1 MDGESLLRAF
11 SALILVLGLIGG
23 LYWVL
28 RRFTNLT
35 PRPSDGEDL
44 KVKSW
49 RPFDGRKKLAIVQW
63 GDEEHLI
70 LTGTTQDLV
79 IASRKARN
87 DEPAESG
94 DDT

>member
-23 LYWVL
+23 LYWIL

-35 PRPSDGEDL
+35 PRLSDGE
-44 KVKSW
+44 
-49 RPFDGRKKLAIVQW
+49 
-63 GDEEHLI
+63 
-70 LTGTTQDLV
+70 
-79 IASRKARN
+79 
-87 DEPAESG
+87 ESG